1 MLVRYRDFAPY
12 DDREIV
18 LRAPEPRENPT
29 RGPGRSGC
37 VAIIPTRMKGL
48 FVSRGCGLG
57 KPLVR
62 GCCAGVVFWFWFW
75 RPLFVF
81 LLGRVWGLLF
91 VCCCYGF
98 SRPPL
103 GRRRAVRSQWPTPLR
118 PPLGQAG
125 LVALLMLRSPSDSRP
140 FPLSLRTSVASL
152 RCRLARTVRDYLR
165 PISPGL
171 VWCAEGTSTSSLL
184 MCRRFSSSGVRI
196 DSGLGRLLV
205 C

>member
-1 MLVRYRDFAPY
+1 MTKPFPSWGWRFCHRNSLISVRCRGVIPY
-12 DDREIV
+12 DDRGIV
-18 LRAPEPRENPT
+18 LRASESRETLT

-62 GCCAGVVFWFWFW
+62 GCCAGFVFWFWFW

-118 PPLGQAG
+118 PRLGRAG
-125 LVALLMLRSPSDSRP
+125 LVALLILRSLLGSRL
-140 FPLSLRTSVASL
+140 FP
-152 RCRLARTVRDYLR
+152 YH
-165 PISPGL
+165 
-171 VWCAEGTSTSSLL
+171 
-184 MCRRFSSSGVRI
+184 
-196 DSGLGRLLV
+196 
-205 C
+205 